1 MAKRYYNKN
10 DPMYYIPPRMRGL
23 ATDVGIFGRVASD
36 NILGFLDNYFLG
48 NRFDDDYE
56 STGEQLGTAFREQP
70 IETSKALGT
79 GIYEGAKDIYE
90 DPKGAYDAFTT
101 SLGETIDRLNTPY
114 DQLDLSTEEAQRQRA
129 GDLMIFGEALG
140 AGGVLTKG
148 LVNLGKKQLREK
160 VIQENPG
167 LNEDQVNSIVEDRGY
182 DPTDV
187 EELDRALTETQEIL
201 EGTRLGLEEERLAR
215 QSTYGDYATPGF
227 GDPLPSIDDGPNV
240 VPTAGFPMQVVPENT
255 VPPNM
260 EVPTIEG
267 FEGIPIVTAGGRVI
281 GSVLDPEEPD
291 VDGNLYGP
299 PDTFDEMNPPEI
311 EDLMEPNL
319 TVDTG
324 QPYRIGDIVL
334 DADMGEG
341 VVDDNGMI
349 NYNGIMISPDRPVI
363 GLDIDEVGRDIT
375 DEVLDGEPMTTFED
389 LVRLGLADPDDEL
402 ARIETLLPQAQVAER
417 VAARREAVA
426 EFLSQRGLSPAL
438 AFEALAEN
446 NRPILMQELR
456 EFVSQRTQQTLPSES
471 DIFYRIESLDS
482 VPDFPDEIIP
492 LPREAIEV
500 DEDEILDAI
509 LVDEMEDLLPDDDAD
524 VPLTAAQ
531 EAALIPATNTNIQG
545 FDTTW
550 LTRPGYGRFTN
561 DANTPVETIPS
572 EPAELAAGDIK
583 LTGENSYLTSRMDTA
598 LSELSQSQT
607 KFASLEQLVNTLTK
621 KYGVQPAELQARGIP
636 TSQVEADLLFT
647 NNFTPKPDFDFSK
660 DKVDLNDPFYQN
672 ILNKEPFVVRTLGG
686 GDAAYPG
693 EFTKGVTNYKVTI
706 IGLENRPDLLKQGV
720 MDNDHLMGHQLQ
732 IDGPTVVHIRTG
744 EFPVQGGGYDRKKT
758 FHLGEIQSQIE
769 KNSRPSRKANDLVRD
784 VAKKMELPEDLEFRI
799 PEGFSINQLANDLQS
814 TADKIRDLRQLKD
827 VIDAYDGGAT
837 TEIEKYFANKNL
849 GRPRAVKAFTE
860 NTGKTEAEYY
870 RMMGQAR
877 FDRMDREINKALDK
891 YNIYKKGSDEVY
903 TSGSLFLD
911 DFEKTLVQTYNK
923 RELNF
928 LDPDETGPGDF
939 LQDLMKFGG
948 ENFNASD
955 YGVGS
960 IFTTDRVTRM
970 GIKEALQQAVDTD
983 ADFFTLGTGQMAKDM
998 TYGKLSGQ
1006 IEYYDEIVPKM
1017 FTKIMKEIFKDTG
1030 IEPPKLRKRKM
1041 ETLDEYGENVVVK
1054 EVLGIELTDE
1064 LREIFKSKKV
1074 QAFKEGGVATLSNLK
1089 SLTLEGLKEKVEE
1102 EERNRQVKEFADF
1115 EYRAELEP
1123 QLSYNPIAR
1132 LGYDPDKHR
1141 VVREPS
1147 GIAGYREGY
1156 STAQYQK
1163 KLTDDPEK
1171 AVEYFM
1177 RLGLSPEDAE
1187 RISEDD
1193 IITSGNMTSSP
1204 VIAHEFTHRGF
1215 NLLREERNKDP
1226 EAFDKKYG
1234 KAAGNILRDSNY
1246 YDGLE
1251 EYYVEMF
1258 DDLDTGFNTSAKF
1271 LRKDSEEFPQYTMK
1285 STVQSSPEGPYKDL
1299 DSLSSEQAEKRLEQI
1314 RAFQDGVLN
1323 LDGFRTQGILGLMDA
1338 AQDILIEQGEIQ
1350 AKPRKYY
1357 NPSYRKQMQ
1366 QKQTNSEGGLAI
1378 LAKEVL

>member
-1 MAKRYYNKN
+1 MAENKF
-10 DPMYYIPPRMRGL
+10 MQFIPPQLRGP

-70 IETSKALGT
+70 IETGKALGT
-79 GIYEGAKDIYE
+79 GIYEAGKSVYE
-90 DPKGAYDAFTT
+90 DPKAAFG
-101 SLGETIDRLNTPY
+101 SALEGLEGVFDRLNTPY
-114 DQLDLSTEEAQRQRA
+114 DQLDLSTEEAQRERA
-129 GDLMIFGEALG
+129 GDLAILGEALG
-140 AGGVLTKG
+140 GAGIITKSLAKLT
-148 LVNLGKKQLREK
+148 KKQLRER
-160 VIQENPG
+160 VARENPG
-167 LNEDQVNSIVEDRGY
+167 LNEDQVNSIVEDTGY
-182 DPTDV
+182 DPSIPP
-187 EELDRALTETQEIL
+187 ELDPFRDV
-201 EGTRLGLEEERLAR
+201 
-215 QSTYGDYATPGF
+215 Y
-227 GDPLPSIDDGPNV
+227 DPVDDGRRSPALV
-240 VPTAGFPMQVVPENT
+240 ETGGFPMQVVPENT

-260 EVPTIEG
+260 EVPTVEG

-281 GSVLDPEEPD
+281 GSVLDPEQD

-299 PDTFDEMNPPEI
+299 PDTFDERALLAARADLDDAPPPGTFDELV
-311 EDLMEPNL
+311 EL
-319 TVDTG
+319 
-324 QPYRIGDIVL
+324 
-334 DADMGEG
+334 
-341 VVDDNGMI
+341 
-349 NYNGIMISPDRPVI
+349 GIY
-363 GLDIDEVGRDIT
+363 
-375 DEVLDGEPMTTFED
+375 
-389 LVRLGLADPDDEL
+389 DPDDEL
-402 ARIETLLPQAQVAER
+402 ARLETMLPEAQVAER
-417 VAARREAVA
+417 VAARSDAVA
-426 EFLSQRGLSPAL
+426 EFLSQRGLSPIL
-438 AFEALAEN
+438 AREALAEN

-471 DIFYRIESLDS
+471 EIFSRIESLNS
-482 VPDFPDEIIP
+482 VPDFPDELIA

-500 DEDEILDAI
+500 DEDEIMDAI
-509 LVDEMEDLLPDDDAD
+509 LVDEAIEDLLADDDAD

-531 EAALIPATNTNIQG
+531 EAAFIPATNTNIQG

-550 LTRPGYGRFTN
+550 LTRPGYGRFTD
-561 DANTPVETIPS
+561 DANTPVETRLS

-621 KYGVQPAELQARGIP
+621 KYGVQLTELQARGIP

-672 ILNKEPFVVRTLGG
+672 ILNKDPFVVRTLGG
-686 GDAAYPG
+686 ADAAYPG

-720 MDNDHLMGHQLQ
+720 MDNDHLMGHQMM

-758 FHLGEIQSQIE
+758 FHLGEIQSQVE

-799 PEGFSINQLANDLQS
+799 PEGFSINQLAEDLQS
-814 TADKIRDLRQLKD
+814 TANKIKDVRQLREIYEAGD
-827 VIDAYDGGAT
+827 TDAL
-837 TEIEKYFANKNL
+837 EKYFDSSTTFGYDGPKM
-849 GRPRAVKAFTE
+849 VKSYAE
-860 NTGKTEAEYY
+860 ITGITEADSYK
-870 RMMGQAR
+870 RMAQAR
-877 FDRMDREINKALDK
+877 LVRISSEINKAFDK
-891 YNIYKKGSDEVY
+891 YNIYKKGSDEVH
-903 TSGSLFLD
+903 TSGSSFLD

-1006 IEYYDEIVPKM
+1006 KEYYDEIVPKT
-1017 FTKIMKEIFKDTG
+1017 FKKIMKEIFKDTG
-1030 IEPPKLRKRKM
+1030 IKPPKLIKRKM
-1041 ETLDEYGENVVVK
+1041 ETLDEYGENVVTRLVP
-1054 EVLGIELTDE
+1054 GIELTDE

-1074 QAFKEGGVATLSNLK
+1074 QAFKEGGLAKLSS
-1089 SLTLEGLKEKVEE
+1089 SLRPKLRPGTQLRRPKLRPGTLEALREKMYLAGPPINDRQI
-1102 EERNRQVKEFADF
+1102 ERDKQTKGFGDL

-1123 QLSYNPIAR
+1123 QFSYNPIAR
-1132 LGYDPDKHR
+1132 LGYDPDIHR
-1141 VVREPS
+1141 VVKEPQ
-1147 GIAGYREGY
+1147 GIEGYRQGFG
-1156 STAQYQK
+1156 TAFFVNR
-1163 KLTDDPEK
+1163 LGESK
-1171 AVEYFM
+1171 AGLETEM
-1177 RLGLSPEDAE
+1177 GLSPEDAARVE
-1187 RISEDD
+1187 QGDIVTSANLSVSPIIS
-1193 IITSGNMTSSP
+1193 
-1204 VIAHEFTHRGF
+1204 HEFTHRGF
-1215 NLLREERNKDP
+1215 QILRKERDKDP
-1226 EAFDKKYG
+1226 EAFDEKYG
-1234 KAAGNILRDSNY
+1234 EEAGKILEITKFKPRGSE
-1246 YDGLE
+1246 GESTE

-1258 DDLDTGFNTSAKF
+1258 DDLNTRFNTSYEYV
-1271 LRKDSEEFPQYTMK
+1271 DQDYEDFPKNTIR
-1285 STVQSSPEGPYKDL
+1285 STVQSSFLGPRYMLMDREPIYENRRR
-1299 DSLSSEQAEKRLEQI
+1299 DQI
-1314 RAFQDGVLN
+1314 QAFQDVEAKGRERGQEPGYFNYKGGDGVS
-1323 LDGFRTQGILGLMDA
+1323 TSVGILGLMDA
-1338 AQDILIEQGEIQ
+1338 AQDILTERGEPPKT
-1350 AKPRKYY
+1350 KPRLKEE
-1357 NPSYRKQMQ
+1357 NLNFF
-1366 QKQTNSEGGLAI
+1366 QKIGKAIGLKDGGLAA

>member
-1 MAKRYYNKN
+1 MAKDKF
-10 DPMYYIPPRMRGL
+10 DPLNTDLMRVIPPNLRGPM
-23 ATDVGIFGRVASD
+23 TDVGIFSRVASD

-56 STGEQLGTAFREQP
+56 STGEMLGTAFREQP
-70 IETSKALGT
+70 IETGKALGT
-79 GIYEGAKDIYE
+79 GIYEAGKSVYE
-90 DPKGAYDAFTT
+90 DPKAAFG
-101 SLGETIDRLNTPY
+101 SALEGLEGVFDRLNTPY

-129 GDLMIFGEALG
+129 GDLAVLGEALG
-140 AGGVLTKG
+140 GAGIITKSLTK
-148 LVNLGKKQLREK
+148 LTKKQLKKK
-160 VIQENPG
+160 VIEDNPG
-167 LNEDQVNSIVEDRGY
+167 LNEDQVNSIVEDTDY
-182 DPTDV
+182 DP
-187 EELDRALTETQEIL
+187 
-201 EGTRLGLEEERLAR
+201 
-215 QSTYGDYATPGF
+215 STYISPQLDPFRDVYDSRDGDF
-227 GDPLPSIDDGPNV
+227 IGDPTSEIDQAYNRGELV
-240 VPTAGFPMQVVPENT
+240 
-255 VPPNM
+255 
-260 EVPTIEG
+260 
-267 FEGIPIVTAGGRVI
+267 PIVTAGDAVI
-281 GSVLDPEEPD
+281 GTANPNVRAITGEGETDDFFDYGERLDED

-299 PDTFDEMNPPEI
+299 PDTFDENNPPE
-311 EDLMEPNL
+311 
-319 TVDTG
+319 TVLLSTDRDE
-324 QPYRIGDIVL
+324 PYRIGDIVFDENL
-334 DADMGEG
+334 GEG
-341 VVDDNGMI
+341 VVDDGGMI
-349 NYNGIMISPDRPVI
+349 NYNGIRISPDRPVI
-363 GLDIDEVGRDIT
+363 GLNIDEVGRDIT

-426 EFLSQRGLSPAL
+426 EFLSQRGLSPVS

-456 EFVSQRTQQTLPSES
+456 EFVSQRTQQTLPSEN
-471 DIFYRIESLDS
+471 DIFYRIESLNS

-500 DEDEILDAI
+500 DEDEIMDAI
-509 LVDEMEDLLPDDDAD
+509 LLDDDAD
-524 VPLTAAQ
+524 IPVDGNELDGPAQ
-531 EAALIPATNTNIQG
+531 AYNARFPPDSNTNIQG
-545 FDTTW
+545 LDTTW
-550 LTRPGYGRFTN
+550 LTRPGYGRFTD

-647 NNFTPKPDFDFSK
+647 DNFTPKADFDFSK

-686 GDAAYPG
+686 ADAAYPG

-706 IGLENRPDLLKQGV
+706 IGLGGRPDLLKQGV
-720 MDNDHLMGHQLQ
+720 MDNDHLMGHQLDL
-732 IDGPTVVHIRTG
+732 DGPTVVHIRTG

-758 FHLGEIQSQIE
+758 FHLGEIQSQVE

-784 VAKKMELPEDLEFRI
+784 VVKKMELPDDLEFRI

-814 TADKIRDLRQLKD
+814 TANKIKDVRQLKD
-827 VIDAYDGGAT
+827 AMDAYDGGST
-837 TEIEKYFANKNL
+837 TEIEKYFA
-849 GRPRAVKAFTE
+849 TE
-860 NTGKTEAEYY
+860 RNGGPGMISNTAKTASEIMGKTEAEYY
-870 RMMGQAR
+870 RSMADQRFTILQAEV
-877 FDRMDREINKALDK
+877 DKALDK

-903 TSGSLFLD
+903 TSGALFLD
-911 DFEKTLVQTYNK
+911 DFERNLVQTYNK
-923 RELNF
+923 RELTL

-1017 FTKIMKEIFKDTG
+1017 FTKIMGEIFKDTG

-1074 QAFKEGGVATLSNLK
+1074 QAFKEGGVATLSS
-1089 SLTLEGLKEKVEE
+1089 SLRPKLRPGTLESLREKMYLAGPPSDDRQMEEFANLEFEYDLKELLDKDPIAALGFDPTKTRYTLPQEI
-1102 EERNRQVKEFADF
+1102 RNAYYMGGGRKGSRYTQDGTYLGEKDDVVYGPAIGASKDIIVH
-1115 EYRAELEP
+1115 EYR
-1123 QLSYNPIAR
+1123 
-1132 LGYDPDKHR
+1132 
-1141 VVREPS
+1141 
-1147 GIAGYREGY
+1147 
-1156 STAQYQK
+1156 
-1163 KLTDDPEK
+1163 
-1171 AVEYFM
+1171 
-1177 RLGLSPEDAE
+1177 
-1187 RISEDD
+1187 
-1193 IITSGNMTSSP
+1193 
-1204 VIAHEFTHRGF
+1204 HRGHRI
-1215 NLLREERNKDP
+1215 LRDAYFEDKEG
-1226 EAFDKKYG
+1226 FTKKYG
-1234 KAAGNILRDSNY
+1234 QDVVDFITGDFPSNTFFQG
-1246 YDGLE
+1246 DRNE
-1251 EYYVEMF
+1251 EFRTELG
-1258 DDLDTGFNTSAKF
+1258 DDLDATFIKPRPNAAQVAEMF
-1271 LRKDSEEFPQYTMK
+1271 PDMAELYSEEELENVGQELYTQI
-1285 STVQSSPEGPYKDL
+1285 VNQADEPYEISPELKQEFFNQLVQGSVLEGTELVTKEDQEKYK
-1299 DSLSSEQAEKRLEQI
+1299 
-1314 RAFQDGVLN
+1314 
-1323 LDGFRTQGILGLMDA
+1323 GILSKVRQA
-1338 AQDILIEQGEIQ
+1338 ASDISKE
-1350 AKPRKYY
+1350 RKGYE
-1357 NPSYRKQMQ
+1357 R
-1366 QKQTNSEGGLAI
+1366 GGLVT